1 MRIISGKFK
10 GKKLSQPI
18 DNNTRPLKDI
28 TKESIFNLITHS
40 KYISLDFEKSN
51 ILDLFAGSGS
61 FGLECLSRNAK
72 HVTFVENYKPAVN
85 VLKKNVGEL
94 KLINNYEIIEKDVF
108 DKKIYRYLNRKY
120 NLIFLDPPYKETKI
134 QNLFSLILDLKLL
147 KKNALV
153 IIHRNK
159 KIDDFIPTKFKII
172 DTRLYGISKII
183 FSKLR

>member
-10 GKKLSQPI
+10 GKKLNQPI

-51 ILDLFAGSGS
+51 ILDLFSGSGS

-85 VLKKNVGEL
+85 VLKK
-94 KLINNYEIIEKDVF
+94 KCWRIKINKQ
-108 DKKIYRYLNRKY
+108 L
-120 NLIFLDPPYKETKI
+120 
-134 QNLFSLILDLKLL
+134 
-147 KKNALV
+147 
-153 IIHRNK
+153 
-159 KIDDFIPTKFKII
+159 
-172 DTRLYGISKII
+172 
-183 FSKLR
+183 